1 VFVRYFSEDDGL
13 PQGGEA
19 DEGVADKFQARLAK
33 MKGDAQAFAFQLY
46 RDNYDLRQK
55 NAELRGKVPAEGAVI
70 LTGDDAT
77 RWQAYTALG
86 APDEVQAALSEG
98 STAKAEAARLQRAQT
113 VQQAA
118 QAAGFKPAVLE
129 RLIGDLPLALADG
142 KATVQTEAGA
152 VDLAAHAEAA
162 WPEFLPALR
171 TSADPLPPRVPSQPA
186 GGGSPRTKSA
196 AQRQIETRYT
206 ALPANVTKR

>member
-55 NAELRGKVPAEGAVI
+55 NAELRARVPAEGAVI
-70 LTGDDAT
+70 LTGDDAA

-171 TSADPLPPRVPSQPA
+171 AGTDPAPPRVPSQPA
-186 GGGSPRTKSA
+186 GGTTGAKQSA
-196 AQRQIETRYT
+196 ASSYIKKRYARPT
-206 ALPANVTKR
+206 SS